1 MTTTYKTIYEL
12 NSDSYK
18 TLKAPLGLTNAMQT
32 PRLVK
37 VVIANGFGSVKDKKK
52 IELIA
57 DRLARI
63 TGQKPAVR
71 ATKKAIATFK
81 TRVGDPVGYQITLR
95 GKRMTEFLDR
105 LIHIALPRTK
115 DFRGLPRTSVDAM
128 GNYTI
133 GIKEHTIFPE
143 TTDEDLKDVFGMSIT
158 LVTTSRDKKSTLAF
172 LEYIGLPLKREGE
185 GK

>member
-1 MTTTYKTIYEL
+1 MAHKTTYEL
-12 NSDSYK
+12 NKDSYK
-18 TLKAPLGLTNAMQT
+18 SLKDSLNISNPMQA
-32 PRLVK
+32 PRLLK
-37 VVIANGFGSVKDKKK
+37 IVISNGFGSTKDKKK

-71 ATKKAIATFK
+71 STKKAIATFK
-81 TRVGDPVGYQITLR
+81 TRVGDPVGYQVTLR
-95 GKRMTEFLDR
+95 GKRMGEFLDR
-105 LIHIALPRTK
+105 LIHVALPRTK

-143 TTDEDLKDVFGMSIT
+143 TADEDLKDVFGMSIT
-158 LVTTSRDKKSTLAF
+158 LVTTSRDKKATLAF
-172 LEYIGLPLKREGE
+172 LEHIGLPLKWE
-185 GK
+185 